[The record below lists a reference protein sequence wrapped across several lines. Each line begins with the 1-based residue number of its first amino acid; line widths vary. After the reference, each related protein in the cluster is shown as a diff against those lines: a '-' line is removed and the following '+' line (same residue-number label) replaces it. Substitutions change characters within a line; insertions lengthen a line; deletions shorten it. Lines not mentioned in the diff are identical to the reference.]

1 METPVV
7 SLQAHRESVEY
18 ARTSSRAAAVE
29 ELAPR
34 SSVPPGPGARARR
47 ATRARAVHDGWTF
60 VVIPPGAG
68 ALPRT
73 LRVSVRRLR
82 MVTIAF
88 GTIVGTGIVSGS
100 LLAVLLSMAPVIQP
114 ETAGIRLGVLGDG
127 ELPVAV
133 VSDSAALMMT
143 DAASS
148 SGAAVSGEAAGG
160 ARGVTKTRS
169 SASKPAAPRRRVIER
184 PSMSGERRTASSDA
198 SVAEARAL
206 GLPVIGRITSRFSN
220 ARTHPLLGVV
230 RRHNGVDIAAPS
242 GTPITAAAAGRV
254 IFAGRKFGFGNTVE
268 IDHGNGVITRY
279 AHARTIKVRGGAR
292 VEPGTTIATVGR
304 TGLAS
309 GPHLHFEVLLNGT
322 SVDPLKRP
330 VSSLL
335 GGAASETAGESSPST
350 PEPATAIAPAA
361 GVDSTAAAAG
371 NDSLRT
377 TAEPSPAGDGPAGS
391 GDAGERGAR
400 DAG

>member
-1 METPVV
+1 MESHSRRHRRMETPVV

-18 ARTSSRAAAVE
+18 ARTAGRPTAVE
-29 ELAPR
+29 ELPPR
-34 SSVPPGPGARARR
+34 STLPPGAGARARR

-73 LRVSVRRLR
+73 LRLSVRRLR

-114 ETAGIRLGVLGDG
+114 ETAGIRLGVLGDDG
-127 ELPVAV
+127 VANAV

-143 DAASS
+143 DAASPAGAMAS
-148 SGAAVSGEAAGG
+148 SAADRG
-160 ARGVTKTRS
+160 ARAAARPAGAR
-169 SASKPAAPRRRVIER
+169 PAATRRRVIER
-184 PSMSGERRTASSDA
+184 PSMSGERRSASGDA

-254 IFAGRKFGFGNTVE
+254 TFAGRKFGFGNTVE

-279 AHARTIKVRGGAR
+279 AHVRTIKVRGGAR
-292 VEPGTTIATVGR
+292 VESGATIATVGR

-309 GPHLHFEVLLNGT
+309 GPHLHFEVLLNGS

-335 GGAASETAGESSPST
+335 GSPAAESGVEQAPA
-350 PEPATAIAPAA
+350 PEPATTVAPAA
-361 GVDSTAAAAG
+361 GADSAAAPAG
-371 NDSLRT
+371 TDSLRT
-377 TAEPSPAGDGPAGS
+377 TADPPRAGDAPT
-391 GDAGERGAR
+391 GEAVKR
-400 DAG
+400 